1 MNGFPPRPTCI
12 CASAHAL
19 LLSALSTAAFA
30 LAADAYPAKTVR
42 IVVPFA
48 AGGSTDL
55 LARNLAQRL
64 NEAWKQPVIVDN
76 RAGGGGL
83 VGSEYVVKSAAD
95 GYTLLF
101 GTNTTNAVAASLYAK
116 LPYDVQ
122 RDFAPISEIATIPQ
136 MLSVHPSIPAMSVK
150 ELVALAKGHPAQL
163 NYGTAG
169 NGSTSHMA
177 MALFESMAN
186 IRMVH
191 VPYKGTG
198 PAMIELLGGHLS
210 LMFDVI
216 MTSLPHVQS
225 GKLRTLGLSG
235 LQRSA
240 VAPQVPTI
248 AESGYPGYEAI
259 VWFGL
264 FAPTGAPPDAIK
276 KISDETARVLGMAN
290 MRELLAGQ
298 GLDIVA
304 SNPAAFASRVGAETA
319 KWRKVIQEAGIKPE

>member
-1 MNGFPPRPTCI
+1 MDRFYSFI
-12 CASAHAL
+12 VASLAVLVGPA
-19 LLSALSTAAFA
+19 A
-30 LAADAYPAKTVR
+30 LAADIYPAKTVR

-55 LARNLAQRL
+55 LARNVAQRL

-76 RAGGGGL
+76 RAGGGGI
-83 VGSEYVVKSAAD
+83 VGSEFVAKSAPD
-95 GYTLLF
+95 GYTLLL

-122 RDFAPISEIATIPQ
+122 RDFVPITEIATIPQ
-136 MLSVHPSIPAMSVK
+136 LLSVHPSIPAKSLK
-150 ELVALAKGHPAQL
+150 ELVALARAHPSEL

-169 NGSTSHMA
+169 TGSASHMA
-177 MALFESMAN
+177 MELFQSMAK

-198 PAMIELLGGHLS
+198 PALIELLGGHLS

-225 GKLRTLGLSG
+225 GKLRTLAVSSLK
-235 LQRSA
+235 RSPTA
-240 VAPQVPTI
+240 LEVPTI
-248 AESGYPGYEAI
+248 AESGYPGFEAM

-264 FAPTGAPPDAIK
+264 FAPAGAPPEAVRK
-276 KISDETARVLGMAN
+276 VSEETARALN
-290 MRELLAGQ
+290 K
-298 GLDIVA
+298 
-304 SNPAAFASRVGAETA
+304 T
-319 KWRKVIQEAGIKPE
+319 